1 MQSVFSRH
9 DLVRDV
15 DITNYYVFRD
25 GFSAAEVEQM
35 RGLVDRD
42 CRQAGTAGGSV
53 DPQYRSSSIVWLAN
67 TPANRWVYDKV
78 AMFVREANK
87 QCFGF
92 ELTGFGEDAQVSTYH
107 PGDHYDWH
115 VDVGRQ
121 QPWRKVSVSIQL
133 SADDAYSGGD
143 LELQY
148 GRVPKKMPREQ
159 GTVVVFPSFLLHR
172 ITPVTS
178 GTRQSLVVWVSGVPF
193 R

>member
-1 MQSVFSRH
+1 
-9 DLVRDV
+9 
-15 DITNYYVFRD
+15 
-25 GFSAAEVEQM
+25 
-35 RGLVDRD
+35 
-42 CRQAGTAGGSV
+42 
-53 DPQYRSSSIVWLAN
+53 
-67 TPANRWVYDKV
+67 
-78 AMFVREANK
+78 MFVREANK

-178 GTRQSLVVWVSGVPF
+178 GTRQSWLCGYLACLFADGASPCCYLYVQHAAQLRLFLLNLAGWHVWVVGDGWSARYTHF
-193 R
+193 